1 MPSSPD
7 IPGRKCPLVGDNVWR
22 AAANTAVLAKV
33 SSPGAVPVS
42 VAEWLL
48 PMPYFALQYDVVDHF
63 TDKRAPFRDAHLK
76 LVRDAH
82 ARGDIF
88 MAGPIG
94 QPPAGALLI
103 FQSETSE
110 VAENFAR
117 ADPYVLQ
124 GLVTRWRAL
133 PWTVVVESPALGRP
147 KEP

>member
-1 MPSSPD
+1 
-7 IPGRKCPLVGDNVWR
+7 
-22 AAANTAVLAKV
+22 
-33 SSPGAVPVS
+33 
-42 VAEWLL
+42 
-48 PMPYFALQYDVVDHF
+48 MPYFALLYDVVDQF
-63 TDKRAPFRDAHLK
+63 AEKRTPFRAAHLT

-88 MAGPIG
+88 MAGALG
-94 QPPAGALLI
+94 QPALAALLV

-117 ADPYVLQ
+117 ADPYVQQ

-133 PWTVVVESPALGRP
+133 PWQVVVESPATGRQ